1 MGATGSPASTPHYGG
16 GVTPLR
22 PDLSSLPAY
31 VAGRTVPGAVKLA
44 SNEVALPPHPHVQQ
58 AVAEAVAVA
67 NRYPDITVTTLTQ
80 RLADHLGV
88 APERIATG
96 CGSVALC
103 GQLVAAV
110 CSPGDEV
117 VFAWRSF
124 EAYPIVSVIGHA
136 TPVPVPN
143 TAGHEH
149 DLEAMLAAITD
160 RTRIVFVC
168 NPNNPTGTAIRRREL
183 VDFMARV
190 PEHVLVVLD
199 EAYAEFVSDEEIP
212 DGLTLLDAHP
222 HVAVLRTFSKAHRL
236 AGLRVGYAVT
246 APDLASALRSVSV
259 PFSVS
264 APAQAAALAALDVLD
279 DLLADA
285 RAAAAEARRM
295 AAELRAAGFEVPE
308 TQANFC
314 WLPLGERTQAFA
326 EHALDHKVVVRA
338 FHPTGVRVSA
348 GAPDE
353 NEMLLEAAR
362 SFPRA

>member
-1 MGATGSPASTPHYGG
+1 M
-16 GVTPLR
+16 TPLR

-44 SNEVALPPHPHVQQ
+44 SNEVALPPHPHVRE
-58 AVAEAVAVA
+58 AVGEAVAA
-67 NRYPDITVTTLTQ
+67 GNRYPDITVTALSEK
-80 RLADHLGV
+80 LAGHLGV
-88 APERIATG
+88 PRERITVG

-103 GQLVAAV
+103 GQLISAV

-117 VFAWRSF
+117 VFPWRSF

-183 VDFMARV
+183 TDFLARV

-199 EAYAEFVSDEEIP
+199 EAYREFVADPEVP
-212 DGLTLLDAHP
+212 DGLTMLDAHP

-236 AGLRVGYAVT
+236 AGLRVGYAVA
-246 APDLASALRSVSV
+246 APDLAAALRSVAI

-264 APAQAAALAALDVLD
+264 SPAQAAALAALDVLD
-279 DLLADA
+279 ELEADA
-285 RAAAAEARRM
+285 RTAASEAQRM
-295 AAELRAAGFEVPE
+295 AATLREMGYEVPE

-314 WLPLGERTQAFA
+314 WLPLGDRTQEFA

-338 FHPTGVRVSA
+338 FHPDGVRISA
-348 GAPDE
+348 GVADE
-353 NEMLLEAAR
+353 NDLLIEAAR
-362 SFPRA
+362 SFS